1 MSVALSLAAAILVQ
15 FALQSVHVWS
25 ALAACQPVLIVLVAS
40 ARRLRPTSVAWLGLV
55 AGLATDLLAG
65 RVIGPGGIA
74 GAAAGAM
81 VAHVIRKFELE
92 GPLFWIVGSL
102 LAASSSEVAWFALMA
117 SHGSRPDH
125 GPIGVLAAVATTGM
139 LGLVVAAAERS
150 WAWWVSPER
159 RRRRGLRN
167 R

>member
-40 ARRLRPTSVAWLGLV
+40 ARRLRPTSVAWLGLG

-117 SHGSRPDH
+117 SLGSRPDH

>member
-1 MSVALSLAAAILVQ
+1 MSVALALVAAILVE

-25 ALAACQPVLIVLVAS
+25 ALAACQPVLLVVVAS
-40 ARRLRPTSVAWLGLV
+40 ARRLRPTSVAWLGLG

-65 RVIGPGGIA
+65 RVIGPGGVA
-74 GAAAGAM
+74 GAAAGAL

-102 LAASSSEVAWFALMA
+102 LAASSSEVVWFVLMA
-117 SHGSRPDH
+117 SLGSRPDH
-125 GPIGVLAAVATTGM
+125 GPIGLLAAVATTGM

-150 WAWWVSPER
+150 WAWWISPER
-159 RRRRGLRN
+159 RRRRRLRN